1 MNLEHKIKPRDAKNN
16 PLTAIVVAVFAMF
29 IVSGLLLLLLALL
42 LYKMEPGESV
52 IKIGI
57 IVIYV
62 IAGLSGGLLMGKI
75 MREQKFLW
83 GLAAGVVYFAL
94 LFLVSVLVK
103 GGFDVEPARVLTA
116 LVLCGASGMA
126 GGMIS

>member
-16 PLTAIVVAVFAMF
+16 PLTAIAVAVFAMF

-57 IVIYV
+57 VVIYV
-62 IAGLSGGLLMGKI
+62 IAGFLGGLLMGKI
-75 MREQKFLW
+75 MRERKFLW
-83 GLAAGVVYFAL
+83 GLAAGVPDCGRYDKLKKYFPY
-94 LFLVSVLVK
+94 K
-103 GGFDVEPARVLTA
+103 IR
-116 LVLCGASGMA
+116 CGILYGLIEFYRAD
-126 GGMIS
+126 ISYIRRAELS

>member
-16 PLTAIVVAVFAMF
+16 PLTAIAVAVFAMF

-57 IVIYV
+57 VVIYV
-62 IAGLSGGLLMGKI
+62 IAGFLGGLLMGKI
-75 MREQKFLW
+75 MRERKFLW
-83 GLAAGVVYFAL
+83 GLAAGVIYFAL
-94 LFLVSVLVK
+94 LFVVSVLVK
-103 GGFDVEPARVLTA
+103 GSLDVEPARALTA

>member
-83 GLAAGVVYFAL
+83 GLAAGVIYFAL